1 MKVVFMG
8 TPDFAALTL
17 KRLIDE
23 KYTVAAVF
31 TQPDKPVGR
40 KRIITPPPVKST
52 ASENG
57 IPVFQPQT
65 LKNDEPKKIL
75 ENIAPDI
82 IVVVAYGKILPPDIL
97 SIPKY
102 GCVNVHASLLPK
114 YRGASP
120 IQWSIVCGEKST
132 GVTTMLMDEGM
143 DTGDILLSST
153 EDILPTDTAETLF
166 DRLAVKG
173 ADLCIETLKSLENG
187 EIVPKKQDDSAAT
200 YAPIITKEMAKL
212 DFSITA
218 REICCLV
225 RGFYP
230 WPVAYT
236 VLPDGKKLKVYSA
249 IEVDGSANPA
259 GTVAVSDK
267 RLVVACGNNTSVELC
282 EVQLEGKSRMS
293 AKNLLNGY
301 CIKKGTVLNA

>member
-1 MKVVFMG
+1 MKIVFMG

-40 KRIITPPPVKST
+40 KRIITPPPVKSV
-52 ASENG
+52 ALENG

-65 LKNDEPKKIL
+65 LKTDEPKKIL

-82 IVVVAYGKILPPDIL
+82 IVVVAYGKILPSDIL
-97 SIPKY
+97 KIPKY
-102 GCVNVHASLLPK
+102 GCINVHASLLPK

-143 DTGDILLSST
+143 DTGDILLSGT

-173 ADLCIETLKSLENG
+173 ADLCIETLKALEKG
-187 EIVPKKQDDSAAT
+187 EAVPKKQDDSVAT

-212 DFSITA
+212 DFSMTA
-218 REICCLV
+218 GQICCRV

-230 WPVAYT
+230 WPVAFT

-249 IEVDGSANPA
+249 IEVDGSADPA
-259 GTVAVSDK
+259 GTVTASDK

-301 CIKKGTVLNA
+301 CIAKGTVLNA